1 MLSITITFLD
11 LWNYSL
17 EILVNATCTSPV
29 NNHLL
34 NYLPIQERQLFLDV
48 CTPVELVFGET
59 LNIADEVIKYVY
71 FPLTSFISSLVEV
84 GEKQS
89 LEMGLIGN
97 EGMLGATLA
106 LGNPKAPMKSIV
118 QGSGNALRMDATM
131 FHHQVKN
138 NLVISKLIHNYLYVL
153 IQQLAQT
160 GACNNFHEV
169 KQRLARWLLMTQDRT
184 NSEHLQLTH
193 QFLAKILGVRRSAVT
208 IAAGCLQRQGI
219 ISYNRGQINILSRS
233 GLENSSC
240 QCYFSSVNA
249 YQKTLVI
256 SK

>member
-1 MLSITITFLD
+1 MA
-11 LWNYSL
+11 
-17 EILVNATCTSPV
+17 ATCTSPV
-29 NNHLL
+29 ANHLL
-34 NYLPIQERQLFLDV
+34 NYLPNLEHQLILEV

-59 LNIADEVIKYVY
+59 LYIAEETIKYVY
-71 FPLTSFISSLVEV
+71 FPLTSFISSLLDV

-106 LGNPKAPMKSIV
+106 LGNTKAPMKSIV
-118 QGSGNALRMDATM
+118 QGSGSALRINATM
-131 FHHQVKN
+131 FNQLVES
-138 NLVISKLIHNYLYVL
+138 NLVVRKLILNYLYVL

-169 KQRLARWLLMTQDRT
+169 KQRLAKWLLMAQDRT
-184 NSEHLQLTH
+184 NSDQLQLTH

-208 IAAGCLQRQGI
+208 IAAGYLQRQGI

-256 SK
+256 YK

>member
-1 MLSITITFLD
+1 MD
-11 LWNYSL
+11 YSL
-17 EILVNATCTSPV
+17 EITVAANCTSPV
-29 NNHLL
+29 ANHLL
-34 NYLPIQERQLFLDV
+34 NYLPNLEHQLILEV

-59 LNIADEVIKYVY
+59 LYIAEETIKYVY
-71 FPLTSFISSLVEV
+71 FPLTSFISSLLDVREN
-84 GEKQS
+84 QS

-106 LGNPKAPMKSIV
+106 LGNTKAPMKSIV
-118 QGSGNALRMDATM
+118 QGSGSALQMNATM
-131 FHHQVKN
+131 FNQLIES
-138 NLVISKLIHNYLYVL
+138 NLVVRKLILNYLYVL

-160 GACNNFHEV
+160 GVCNSFHEV
-169 KQRLARWLLMTQDRT
+169 KQRLAKWLLMAQDRT
-184 NSEHLQLTH
+184 NSDQLQLTH

-208 IAAGCLQRQGI
+208 IAAGYLQRRGI

-256 SK
+256 YN